1 MRRGSREALCSPVDA
16 VPGDGAGARGH
27 RRPTGL
33 SGRGLAARR
42 WEAAQSCAG
51 PRAARHRHVALCRRS
66 GREDSACFQQALG
79 LKLLQVCFAGFLVLT
94 FYLVQRDSLEI

>member
-1 MRRGSREALCSPVDA
+1 MRRGSWEALCSQLDA

-27 RRPTGL
+27 RGPTGL

-42 WEAAQSCAG
+42 GE
-51 PRAARHRHVALCRRS
+51 AARHRHVALCHRR
-66 GREDSACFQQALG
+66 GQEDSGCFQQVLR
-79 LKLLQVCFAGFLVLT
+79 LKLLQVWFAGFLVLT